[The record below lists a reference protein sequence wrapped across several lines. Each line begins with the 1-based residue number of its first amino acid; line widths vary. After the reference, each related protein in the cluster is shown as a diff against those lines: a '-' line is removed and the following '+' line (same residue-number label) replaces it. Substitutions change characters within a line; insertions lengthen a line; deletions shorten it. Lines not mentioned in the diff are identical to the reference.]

1 MNILKQSTVI
11 SVKLGPFLDDTNG
24 TSAETGLTIPQ
35 SAVRLTKNGG
45 DFAQK
50 NSGTSAAHDEFGW
63 YDVPLNGTD
72 TNTVGRLGIAI
83 HGTGA
88 LPVWKDF
95 QVVEE
100 DTYEFLFASGATV
113 DADVAAILADTNEL
127 QIDDY
132 PARFTTVDSYVQAIL
147 ADTGTAGVQIASAQT
162 VATVTTLTGH
172 TPQTGDSF
180 ARLGAPA
187 GVSISA
193 DIAAIEAQTDDIGA
207 AGAGL
212 TAVPWNASWDAEVQ
226 SEVDDAL
233 IAQRLDELVN
243 ADSDIDGATPPT
255 VGSVIHELL
264 TKTTGSFTYDQTT
277 DSLEAIRDNQAGADT
292 AAIADAVWD
301 EAFGDHSVGTSFG
314 GLVATI
320 EGQTDDIGAAG
331 VGLTE
336 AGGTGDQL
344 TAVPWNASWD
354 AEVQSEATDALNA
367 YDPPTQ
373 AELVSEINDV
383 QTDIAALNDP
393 TAATIADAVWN
404 EAKADHTVGTSFGD
418 LAVDLDAVLTD
429 TADMQPKLGTP
440 AGASVSADIAAIE
453 AQTDDIGIA
462 GAGLTAVPWNAA
474 WDAEVESEVD
484 DALGAGT
491 GTALTAIP
499 WNASWDTEVESEALD
514 ALNTILADSI
524 PADGTIPTLRQALY
538 MLTQFMMERSVSGT
552 TVTVKKVDGST
563 SLLTLTLDN
572 GTDPTSITRAT

>member
-1 MNILKQSTVI
+1 MTSYVPAKQNSEFILYMGLVDQAARPTFKANPTLAAGDFKLSKDGGTLANLVVLPTV
-11 SVKLGPFLDDTNG
+11 VG
-24 TSAETGLTIPQ
+24 TSKLVKVRILGTEAGTAANLSVVASDAAGAEWDDVIINIQTV
-35 SAVRLTKNGG
+35 A
-45 DFAQK
+45 
-50 NSGTSAAHDEFGW
+50 TS
-63 YDVPLNGTD
+63 
-72 TNTVGRLGIAI
+72 
-83 HGTGA
+83 
-88 LPVWKDF
+88 
-95 QVVEE
+95 
-100 DTYEFLFASGATV
+100 
-113 DADVAAILADTNEL
+113 
-127 QIDDY
+127 QIDDL
-132 PARFTTVDSYVQAIL
+132 ATASTQTTINNYVQAIL

-187 GVSISA
+187 GASVSA
-193 DIAAIEAQTDDIGA
+193 DILAIEAQTDDIGV

-212 TAVPWNASWDAEVQ
+212 TAVPWN
-226 SEVDDAL
+226 
-233 IAQRLDELVN
+233 
-243 ADSDIDGATPPT
+243 
-255 VGSVIHELL
+255 
-264 TKTTGSFTYDQTT
+264 
-277 DSLEAIRDNQAGADT
+277 
-292 AAIADAVWD
+292 
-301 EAFGDHSVGTSFG
+301 
-314 GLVATI
+314 VA
-320 EGQTDDIGAAG
+320 
-331 VGLTE
+331 
-336 AGGTGDQL
+336 
-344 TAVPWNASWD
+344 WD

-440 AGASVSADIAAIE
+440 AGISVSAD
-453 AQTDDIGIA
+453 GIA

-484 DALGAGT
+484 DALGTGT

-514 ALNTILADSI
+514 ALNTILADSV

-563 SLLTLTLDN
+563 SLLTLTLND